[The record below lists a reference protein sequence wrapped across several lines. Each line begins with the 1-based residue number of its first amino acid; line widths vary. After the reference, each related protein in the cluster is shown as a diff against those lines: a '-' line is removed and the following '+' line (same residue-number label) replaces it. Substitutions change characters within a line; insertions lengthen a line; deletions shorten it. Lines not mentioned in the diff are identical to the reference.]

1 MAKTY
6 SITVRLTEEQKNFID
21 EKIAYIKSKVDV
33 DLDIPAGL
41 IIREVIDRS
50 MIFHDLKAK
59 SGGDDIET
67 LQLLKEYLCRKY
79 GEGYEKKEGKLEDL
93 LKLIEE
99 YHDSE
104 KYE

>member
-1 MAKTY
+1 MAKIH

-21 EKIAYIKSKVDV
+21 EKIACIKSKVDV
-33 DLDIPAGL
+33 DIDVPAGL
-41 IIREVIDRS
+41 IIREIIDRT
-50 MIFHDLKAK
+50 MIFYNLKK
-59 SGGDDIET
+59 EGGDDIKT

>member
-1 MAKTY
+1 MAKTH

-21 EKIAYIKSKVDV
+21 EKIACIKSKVDV
-33 DLDIPAGL
+33 DIDIPAGL
-41 IIREVIDRS
+41 IIREIIDRS
-50 MIFHDLKAK
+50 MIFHDLKK
-59 SGGDDIET
+59 SGENDIKA
-67 LQLLKEYLCRKY
+67 LQLIKDYLCRKY

>member
-1 MAKTY
+1 MAKTH

-33 DLDIPAGL
+33 DIDIPAGL
-41 IIREVIDRS
+41 VIREIIDRT
-50 MIFHDLKAK
+50 MIFQDLKK
-59 SGGDDIET
+59 SGGNDVEA

-99 YHDSE
+99 YHDAE